1 MAEDM
6 KITFEM
12 ELKRVEE
19 HMPSRLL
26 RMMWEHAM
34 FLLNQL
40 EVRIDAFEL
49 ASRDTT
55 STPHMNNQQ
64 ASQPIKP

>member
-1 MAEDM
+1 MAEDL

-12 ELKRVEE
+12 EMKRVEE
-19 HMPSRLL
+19 HVPSRLL

-40 EVRIDAFEL
+40 QVRIDEFEL
-49 ASRDTT
+49 ASCNCHTT
-55 STPHMNNQQ
+55 STRTSEPEC
-64 ASQPIKP
+64 